1 MNKDSLSATRILRL
15 NRLVQ
20 QLQACG
26 KNGTPVGSD
35 ALVRDAGYH
44 AQCTNHETA
53 VRLLQR
59 DIQFLRDS
67 FFTEITYDRVRKGYT
82 LESLG
87 SYVLFSSLGVHA
99 PSIAA

>member
-87 SYVLFSSLGVHA
+87 SYVLFSFLGVPA